1 MKRSVLENKGKDL
14 GMSSSNSTEELRMG
28 LRMSRLNSTKDSGMS
43 LDYMLVLR
51 RSRVRLQVQEG
62 HTYRDIDAHRP
73 TCQER
78 KIIK

>member
-1 MKRSVLENKGKDL
+1 MILTQRPTSMKRSVLENKGKDL

-43 LDYMLVLR
+43 LDYMLVLC

-62 HTYRDIDAHRP
+62 HT
-73 TCQER
+73 
-78 KIIK
+78 